1 MDNSK
6 ACDVPAAAANAA
18 EVLDEKQRAEAGVET
33 RQEKSAAISDEKRP
47 PTANSRI
54 SKTQNLPT
62 SPRSPKSL
70 DSPSTD
76 SDGRPDLRKYDSEII
91 TVREAPQGDAVL
103 AHLPE
108 HERMV
113 LKKQLDAPDVKVTYK
128 MLYRYATTWD
138 RVFLVIAWVCA
149 IGGGAVM
156 PLMTV
161 VFGNLSGSF
170 QGLINN
176 TLSESFSSI
185 LNRYV
190 LYFVYL
196 AIGEF
201 VLIYTATFLCIYT
214 GEHITSKVRQE
225 YLKAILRQNIGFFD
239 KLGAGEVTTRIT
251 ADTNLIQEAISEKVG
266 LTLTGVAAF
275 FAAFVI
281 GFIKFWKLTLICCS
295 TVVAIVVVMG
305 TGGRFM
311 SGWNK
316 KSLKAYAEGGSVA
329 EEVLGSIRNAVA
341 FGTQDKLAKVYDIH
355 LHEARKW
362 GFRAKATL
370 GGMIGCL
377 LCLIFLNYGLA
388 FWVGSRFLVS
398 GETTLAHI
406 LTIIL
411 AVMIGAF
418 SFGNV
423 GPNIQHF
430 AAGVA
435 AASKIYSTIDR
446 ASPLDP
452 MIDEGDKLDHVEGT
466 IELRNIKHIYPSR
479 PEVVVMDDVN
489 LIVPAGKT
497 TALVGASGSGKST
510 IVGLVERFYD
520 PVGGSVLLDGHE
532 VSKLSLRW
540 LRQQI
545 ALVQQEPVLFSQT
558 IKENIKNGLIGS
570 RFEHETEE
578 QKMERIIR
586 AARSAN
592 AHDFIS
598 SLPDGYE
605 TNVGERGFLLSG
617 GQKQRVAIA
626 RAVVSDPKILL
637 LDEATSALDT
647 KSEGVVQHALDEAA
661 KGRTT
666 IVIAHRLSTIKTA
679 DNIVVM
685 QNGRIIEQGTHDE
698 LLELQKAYYSLVEA
712 QRIGAKEEAEEAANV
727 ASASDE
733 DLTRIQSTKSA
744 RSGSQ
749 TAPVDP
755 EDEKLALGRTRS
767 TKSISSRI
775 LEEKDKKGRPKDSL
789 WTLIKFIASFNLK
802 EWWILCIGF
811 TFTCIAG
818 AGQPVQGIFFAKA
831 IVALAQPLILK
842 DQIRSDINFWALM
855 YLMLGL
861 VQLVSMWTQGVAF
874 AHCSELLIHRA
885 RDGAFRRMLRQDIA
899 FFDEDENSTGALTS
913 FLSTETTH
921 LASISGATL
930 GTLIN
935 CFTTLVL
942 AVVISLA
949 IGWKLALVCMCA
961 LPVILGT
968 GFFRFWTLAK
978 FAALAQ
984 RAYKKSAGYACE
996 HTNAIRTVASLT
1008 TEHEIYND
1016 YRRQLAEQLKSGL
1029 VSNARNSALYAAS
1042 QSAMFLAIALGFW
1055 YGGTLISSGEYSMFQ
1070 FFIVFSEIIFGAQSA
1085 GTVFSFAGD
1094 MSKAKNAAMEL
1105 KALYDRQPTID
1116 PWSEDGQ
1123 KIEHVEGHIEF
1134 RDAHF
1139 RYPTRPD
1146 VAVLRG
1152 LDLTV
1157 RPGQYVALV
1166 GASGSFNPCYF
1177 FCHLTKC
1184 I

>member
-1 MDNSK
+1 MN
-6 ACDVPAAAANAA
+6 CDTSARGAATAM
-18 EVLDEKQRAEAGVET
+18 EETIDEKQRAELGLKT
-33 RQEKSAAISDEKRP
+33 QQEKDATIPDEKRP
-47 PTANSRI
+47 RTVDSSIPKSPVT
-54 SKTQNLPT
+54 PT
-62 SPRSPKSL
+62 SPKSPTSPN
-70 DSPSTD
+70 SPSSD
-76 SDGRPDLRKYDSEII
+76 SSGRPDLRKYDSEII
-91 TVREAPQGDAVL
+91 TVRDAPEGDAAL

-108 HERMV
+108 AERAV
-113 LKKQLDAPDVKVTYK
+113 LKRQLDVPETKVTYK
-128 MLYRYATTWD
+128 MLFRYATTWD
-138 RVFLVIAWVCA
+138 KVFIVIACIGA

-170 QGLINN
+170 QGLVNN
-176 TLSESFSSI
+176 TLGQSFSSI
-185 LNRYV
+185 LNKYV

-201 VLIYTATFLCIYT
+201 CLIYASTFLFIYT
-214 GEHITSKVRQE
+214 GEHITSKIRQE

-281 GFIKFWKLTLICCS
+281 GFIKFWKLTLICFS
-295 TVVAIVVVMG
+295 TVVTIVAIMG

-311 SGWNK
+311 AAWNK

-355 LHEARKW
+355 LFEARRW
-362 GFRAKATL
+362 GIRSKIALSF
-370 GGMIGCL
+370 MIGSL

-388 FWVGSRFLVS
+388 FWMGSRFLVS

-446 ASPLDP
+446 TSPLDP
-452 MIDEGDKLDHVEGT
+452 MIDTGKKLEHVEGT
-466 IELRNIKHIYPSR
+466 LELKNIKMIYPSR
-479 PEVVVMDDVN
+479 SEVVVMNDVN
-489 LIVPAGKT
+489 LVVPAGKT

-510 IVGLVERFYD
+510 VVGLVERFYD
-520 PVGGSVLLDGHE
+520 PVGGSVYLDGHE
-532 VSKLSLRW
+532 LSTLNLRW
-540 LRQQI
+540 LRGQV
-545 ALVQQEPVLFSQT
+545 ALVQQEPILFSQT
-558 IKENIKNGLIGS
+558 IRENIKNGLTGS
-570 RFEHETEE
+570 RFEHESEE
-578 QKMERIIR
+578 KQTERIIQ
-586 AARSAN
+586 AAKMAN

-605 TNVGERGFLLSG
+605 THVGERGFLLSG

-647 KSEGVVQHALDEAA
+647 KSEGVVQLSLDKAA
-661 KGRTT
+661 QGRTT

-685 QNGRIIEQGTHDE
+685 QNGKIIEQGTHDQ
-698 LLELQKAYYSLVEA
+698 LLELKKGYWSLVEA
-712 QRIGAKEEAEEAANV
+712 QRIGAKEELDEAMKEAN
-727 ASASDE
+727 ASDE
-733 DLTRIQSTKSA
+733 ELARVQSTTSG

-749 TAPVDP
+749 SHPMDP
-755 EDEKLALGRTRS
+755 DDEKVARLALGRTRS
-767 TKSISSRI
+767 TKSISSKI
-775 LEEKDKKGRPKDSL
+775 LEERDNGGAPKYSL
-789 WTLIKFIASFNLK
+789 WTLIKFIASFNMK

-811 TFTCIAG
+811 VFTCIAG

-831 IVALAQPLILK
+831 IVSLAKPLFLAHE
-842 DQIRSDINFWALM
+842 IRHDVNFWALM
-855 YLMLGL
+855 YLMLGF
-861 VQLVSMWTQGVAF
+861 VQLISMAIQGVCF
-874 AHCSELLIHRA
+874 AYCSELLIHRA

-899 FFDEDENSTGALTS
+899 YFDEDENSTGALTS

-921 LASISGATL
+921 LAAISGATL

-935 CFTTLVL
+935 CSTCLVL
-942 AVVISLA
+942 AVIISLA

-961 LPVILGT
+961 LPVILGS

-978 FAALAQ
+978 FAAVAQ
-984 RAYKKSAGYACE
+984 RAYKKSAGFACE

-1008 TEHEIYND
+1008 TENEIHLEYKK
-1016 YRRQLAEQLKSGL
+1016 QLANQLRSSL
-1029 VSNARNSALYAAS
+1029 PSNARNSALYAAS

-1055 YGGTLISSGEYSMFQ
+1055 YGGTLISSGEYTMFQ

-1094 MSKAKNAAMEL
+1094 MSKAKNAASEL
-1105 KALYDRQPTID
+1105 KTLYDRRPTID

-1123 KIEHVEGHIEF
+1123 KVEQVEGQIEF

-1146 VAVLRG
+1146 VAVLKG

-1157 RPGQYVALV
+1157 KPGQYIALV
-1166 GASGSFNPCYF
+1166 GASGKMPSTIHLSF
-1177 FCHLTKC
+1177 H
-1184 I
+1184 

>member
-1 MDNSK
+1 MNQ
-6 ACDVPAAAANAA
+6 AADGSLPTGAANV
-18 EVLDEKQRAEAGVET
+18 EELVDEKQRAEVGLDT
-33 RQEKSAAISDEKRP
+33 RQENDTAVVDEKRP
-47 PTANSRI
+47 IAVERAPRT
-54 SKTQNLPT
+54 PV
-62 SPRSPKSL
+62 SPAS
-70 DSPSTD
+70 DSED
-76 SDGRPDLRKYDSEII
+76 SRPDLRKYDSEII
-91 TVREAPQGDAVL
+91 KVRDIPQGDAAL

-108 HERMV
+108 HERNV
-113 LKKQLDAPDVKVTYK
+113 LKRQLDAPDIKVTYK
-128 MLYRYATTWD
+128 LLYRYATRWD
-138 RVFLVIAWVCA
+138 SVFLVIAAICA

-170 QGLINN
+170 QGLVNGTITN
-176 TLSESFSSI
+176 TFSSI

-201 VLIYTATFLCIYT
+201 VLIYVSTFLFIYT
-214 GEHITSKVRQE
+214 GEHITSKIRQE

-251 ADTNLIQEAISEKVG
+251 ADTNLIQEAISEKVA
-266 LTLTGVAAF
+266 LTLTGVASF

-281 GFIKFWKLTLICCS
+281 GFIKFWKLTLICFS

-305 TGGRFM
+305 AGGAFM
-311 SGWNK
+311 RGWNK
-316 KSLKAYAEGGSVA
+316 KSLQAYAEGGSVA
-329 EEVLGSIRNAVA
+329 EEVLGTIRNAVA
-341 FGTQDKLAKVYDIH
+341 FGTQDKLAKVYDTH
-355 LHEARKW
+355 LYEARRW
-362 GFRAKATL
+362 GVRSKAML

-388 FWVGSRFLVS
+388 FWQGAHFLVN
-398 GETTLAHI
+398 GETGLANI

-423 GPNIQHF
+423 GPNVQHF
-430 AAGVA
+430 VAGMA
-435 AASKIYSTIDR
+435 AAHKIYSTIDR
-446 ASPLDP
+446 ISPLDP
-452 MIDEGDKLDHVEGT
+452 TVETGDKLPDVEGT
-466 IELRNIKHIYPSR
+466 LELKNIKHIYPSR
-479 PEVVVMDDVN
+479 PEVVVMEDIS
-489 LIVPAGKT
+489 LLVPAGKT

-520 PVGGSVLLDGHE
+520 PVGGSVSLDGHD
-532 VSKLSLRW
+532 LSTLNLRW

-558 IKENIKNGLIGS
+558 IKENIENGLVGS
-570 RFEHETEE
+570 RFEHEDDD

-586 AARSAN
+586 AAKMAN
-592 AHDFIS
+592 AHDFVS
-598 SLPDGYE
+598 KLPDGYD
-605 TNVGERGFLLSG
+605 THVGDRGLLLSG

-647 KSEGVVQHALDEAA
+647 KSEGVVQHALDVAA

-698 LLELQKAYYSLVEA
+698 LLELKKGYYGLVEA
-712 QRIGAKEEAEEAANV
+712 QRIGQKEEVEMMAKQ

-733 DLTRIQSTKSA
+733 DLALAQSSISG
-744 RSGSQ
+744 RSGSLD
-749 TAPVDP
+749 TPMDP
-755 EDEKLALGRTRS
+755 DDEKLALGRTRS
-767 TKSISSRI
+767 TKSVSSRI
-775 LEEKDKKGRPKDSL
+775 LEERGASKAPTYSL
-789 WTLIKFIASFNLK
+789 WTLIKFIASFNIK
-802 EWWILCIGF
+802 EWWIMCIGF
-811 TFTCIAG
+811 VFTAIAG
-818 AGQPVQGIFFAKA
+818 AGQPVQGVFFAKA
-831 IVALAQPLILK
+831 IVALAQPVIPGNT
-842 DQIRSDINFWALM
+842 IVSDVSFWALM
-855 YLMLGL
+855 YLMLGF
-861 VQLVSMWTQGVAF
+861 VQLLSMWSQGIAF
-874 AHCSELLIHRA
+874 AYCSELLIHRA

-921 LASISGATL
+921 LAAISGATL

-935 CFTTLVL
+935 CGTCLVV

-949 IGWKLALVCMCA
+949 IGWKLALVCMAA

-978 FAALAQ
+978 FARTAQ
-984 RAYKKSAGYACE
+984 YAYKKSAGYACE

-1008 TEHEIYND
+1008 TEPDIFGN
-1016 YRRQLAEQLKSGL
+1016 YRQQLADQLKVSL
-1029 VSNARNSALYAAS
+1029 KSNARNSALYAAS
-1042 QSAMFLAIALGFW
+1042 QSAMFLAFALGFW
-1055 YGGTLISSGEYSMFQ
+1055 YGGTLISRGEYDLFQ
-1070 FFIVFSEIIFGAQSA
+1070 FFIVFSEIIFAAQSA

-1094 MSKAKNAAMEL
+1094 MSKAKNAAAEL
-1105 KALYDRQPTID
+1105 KTLYDRQPTID
-1116 PWSEDGQ
+1116 PWSEDG
-1123 KIEHVEGHIEF
+1123 KKLDHVEGHIEF

-1146 VAVLRG
+1146 VPVLRG

-1157 RPGQYVALV
+1157 SPGQYVALV
-1166 GASGSFNPCYF
+1166 GASGKLY
-1177 FCHLTKC
+1177 LTVLHC
-1184 I
+1184 VY